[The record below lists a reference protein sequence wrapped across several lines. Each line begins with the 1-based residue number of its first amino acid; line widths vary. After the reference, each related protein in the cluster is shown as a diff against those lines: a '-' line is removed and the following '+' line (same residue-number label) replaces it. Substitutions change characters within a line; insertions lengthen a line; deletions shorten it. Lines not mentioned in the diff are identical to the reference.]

1 MKRRDPGTF
10 KSALTR
16 IVSELGAKHAAQAV
30 GRSQSLVRKWADPDE
45 ASLPNVAQAAQLD
58 RAFVSAGLGE
68 PPIQN
73 VIEKEAFCAID
84 GEANVQESVVVALL
98 DLQAAVGE
106 LTHLAADD
114 LDLARR
120 PGPQLSPLDQRSLL
134 ESIDVIERETRA
146 LKRAVK
152 EAESAD

>member
-1 MKRRDPGTF
+1 
-10 KSALTR
+10 
-16 IVSELGAKHAAQAV
+16 
-30 GRSQSLVRKWADPDE
+30 VRKWADPDE
-45 ASLPNVAQAAQLD
+45 ASLPNVAQAARLD

-73 VIEKEAFCAID
+73 VIENEAFCAVD
-84 GEANVQESVVVALL
+84 GEENVQESVVVALL

-106 LTHLAADD
+106 LTHLAAED
-114 LDLARR
+114 LNLARR
-120 PGPQLSPLDQRSLL
+120 SSPRLSALDQRSLL

-152 EAESAD
+152 EAENAN